1 VLRASGHDVQHV
13 HEIGLTGAS
22 DHLVLERARAES
34 RVLISADTDFGAI
47 LVRSQATMPSFL
59 LLRRA
64 ANRRVIAQAAVIL
77 DNLEPCRL
85 TSMPARWSFSARRRC
100 ESTAFPSAAT
110 DTRQRRFPITREP
123 SLSLSAHCRCVR
135 SLMSPLQTTNDNQR
149 NSSLQ

>member
-1 VLRASGHDVQHV
+1 MLRASGHDVQHV

-77 DNLEPCRL
+77 DNLEAVQTDLDAGACRSQRDDVANPPPSHRQRL
-85 TSMPARWSFSARRRC
+85 TPA
-100 ESTAFPSAAT
+100 SAAS
-110 DTRQRRFPITREP
+110 Q
-123 SLSLSAHCRCVR
+123 
-135 SLMSPLQTTNDNQR
+135 SPVNL
-149 NSSLQ
+149 L